1 MKSILPG
8 NAELMCGKF
17 SLEDFLVAGGY
28 GDGMVQIYN
37 VNTGCQ
43 INEINTNFNNEKTPV
58 NALRW
63 RPSAGDYGSA
73 SSILLVANTNGHLLQ
88 YAAKTGKKLYEG
100 VEEDNYIMALDYSL
114 DGKQFATGGKD
125 NIVRLYDEEKK

>member
-73 SSILLVANTNGHLLQ
+73 SSIQALVVKKTLQ
-88 YAAKTGKKLYEG
+88 NQD
-100 VEEDNYIMALDYSL
+100 DNQAL
-114 DGKQFATGGKD
+114 
-125 NIVRLYDEEKK
+125 IRV